1 MQEET
6 QVEIKETQPDSKAA
20 ISSCSPEEEH
30 QLRDILLHKAYVVRM
45 MLLQAAPV
53 PIDSLSAREVS
64 ELLMDFIHYNQY
76 VTALR
81 LLLEKN
87 KKQYRRAKKKNNKK
101 NTLEM
106 QEYTE
111 AQKWIEEALR
121 PEIAELYEIV
131 YFHQTR
137 IPRIGSIPTIEFHF
151 QHLFSTR
158 ATPMDKMRNSFSS
171 IRTRSIVVFLIILKI
186 LINYHNIIPSPLLSR

>member
-1 MQEET
+1 
-6 QVEIKETQPDSKAA
+6 
-20 ISSCSPEEEH
+20 
-30 QLRDILLHKAYVVRM
+30 M

-121 PEIAELYEIV
+121 PEIAELYENSV
-131 YFHQTR
+131 HQ
-137 IPRIGSIPTIEFHF
+137 
-151 QHLFSTR
+151 L
-158 ATPMDKMRNSFSS
+158 
-171 IRTRSIVVFLIILKI
+171 LIIKAKSFISTKPEFQELDPSQQLNFIFNTCFQLVQRQWIKCGI
-186 LINYHNIIPSPLLSR
+186 LSPQLEQEA